1 MGQRSFKDEDSTAI
15 VAMLRDIET
24 QAKAFSGTSQD
35 VLNCIQ
41 PSASQM
47 GSSWLGF
54 QGSKKQISSEKTSI
68 LFGFHVSGEDL
79 LKVVEAR
86 QPSFV
91 VVQGSHGDAALTVAD
106 VVLPGAAYTEKD
118 SLFVNTEGRIQGT
131 RRALTPPGE
140 SRADWSVLGC
150 SFGGA

>member
-1 MGQRSFKDEDSTAI
+1 
-15 VAMLRDIET
+15 
-24 QAKAFSGTSQD
+24 
-35 VLNCIQ
+35 
-41 PSASQM
+41 M

-54 QGSKKQISSEKTSI
+54 QGSKKQTSSESTSI
-68 LFGFHVSGEDL
+68 LFGLHVSGEDL

-140 SRADWSVLGC
+140 SRADWSILAAAFGGVERFSGNAFSGGC
-150 SFGGA
+150 S